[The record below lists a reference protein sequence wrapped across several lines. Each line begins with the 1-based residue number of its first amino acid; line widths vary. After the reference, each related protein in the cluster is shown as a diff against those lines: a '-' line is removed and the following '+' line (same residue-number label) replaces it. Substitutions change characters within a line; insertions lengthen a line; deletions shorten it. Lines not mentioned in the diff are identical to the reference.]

1 MKVRNGVWVLS
12 LMMGILARSV
22 IADEKDFPIL
32 TVAVGPVS
40 LFLEPRPQ
48 PHDSVPAGAFRV
60 KYEGRFYL
68 SRSVRVGD
76 ALPTGAWLRTL
87 PGARARVVFTN
98 GDQLNVGPSSFIK
111 LESSKSGEA
120 MDISYGL
127 VRSIISKSGPRNR
140 LRVRTFSATMGV
152 RGTDFVVESRPSG
165 MERSMATSLTLIRGS
180 VELTPQGK
188 QAPQT
193 VKMGQTAF
201 VAEKKP
207 VETFATS
214 RVELKRVTLLTE
226 KPSNI
231 EVPVPQEL
239 ASSILE
245 LEKKARDVSVTD
257 ILAHA
262 ASAEEWARLET
273 LIAKR
278 ADVQILNQEA
288 VAMRIE
294 QAPERSPGLDRLM
307 DEAKRRTKRSAR
319 ELQELEKD
327 PYGLYFEGT
336 QSD

>member
-1 MKVRNGVWVLS
+1 
-12 LMMGILARSV
+12 
-22 IADEKDFPIL
+22 
-32 TVAVGPVS
+32 
-40 LFLEPRPQ
+40 
-48 PHDSVPAGAFRV
+48 
-60 KYEGRFYL
+60 
-68 SRSVRVGD
+68 
-76 ALPTGAWLRTL
+76 
-87 PGARARVVFTN
+87 
-98 GDQLNVGPSSFIK
+98 
-111 LESSKSGEA
+111 
-120 MDISYGL
+120 
-127 VRSIISKSGPRNR
+127 
-140 LRVRTFSATMGV
+140 
-152 RGTDFVVESRPSG
+152 
-165 MERSMATSLTLIRGS
+165 MATSLTLIRGS